1 MVAQAADLD
10 CSALDGVNEPD
21 ATEITGCAK
30 SLLNRQSLINTTTS
44 INKVILDR
52 FDIGPNQTEPAGLEL
67 TNAKEIAER
76 LSGGRFTYCSD
87 CGCRGSRCQSRVE
100 CLG

>member
-1 MVAQAADLD
+1 M
-10 CSALDGVNEPD
+10 DGVFEPD
-21 ATEITGCAK
+21 DTDITACAK

-76 LSGGRFTYCSD
+76 LSGGRSLLIAPAAD
-87 CGCRGSRCQSRVE
+87 VAVSRGQSHVE